1 MDGWQILTM
10 ALGSVLSV
18 LSASALWVFQR
29 ARSNRDTND
38 RELEARL
45 KHQEQLQA
53 VAITETRF
61 REIIKDELQC
71 LELRLINEGRLAPI
85 HRKGDHTQKG
95 E

>member
-1 MDGWQILTM
+1 
-10 ALGSVLSV
+10 
-18 LSASALWVFQR
+18 
-29 ARSNRDTND
+29 
-38 RELEARL
+38 
-45 KHQEQLQA
+45 